1 MGIVGGLIGL
11 VVGLF
16 GAGYVVGLLPIELPC
31 LYKFLFFCIIGPHI
45 IVAIIIAYIIS
56 KVFPI

>member
-1 MGIVGGLIGL
+1 MIGL